1 MNDENNTT
9 TNTTNTSNNNKEEE
23 KEEQQQN
30 YSNNENKVELRPTIY
45 RAIAIPSSLRSVAPF
60 LEEAQA
66 YAG

>member
-1 MNDENNTT
+1 MNSENENNNLKETE
-9 TNTTNTSNNNKEEE
+9 NEKNIQENNNL
-23 KEEQQQN
+23 N
-30 YSNNENKVELRPTIY
+30 NLNENIPLIY